1 MGTGTIDLLKA
12 VTLNQD
18 EPPFAWDLLLGDSP
32 MNHPYKKQ
40 ALLEA
45 AIELFAKDGWKVI
58 IHYNNSKAD
67 AEALADSINAKDS
80 DTAFIVQG
88 DLDKAND
95 VKNIISKV
103 DGYTETINLLINN
116 ASTFY
121 PKKITDIDSNDWDKL
136 MSSNLKTPIFLVSAL
151 AEKLIK
157 NNGHIVN
164 ITDIYA
170 EQGMSGY
177 SVYAAAKAG
186 LYNLTKSLAREL
198 APNVLVNSISPGSIL
213 WDVNEP
219 SEEKKKKILDS
230 IPMKRLGSEKDIVML
245 ADYLITKNTYM
256 TGRNISVD
264 GGKSLG

>member
-1 MGTGTIDLLKA
+1 MDKQILITGGAQRIGKQLVNHFHDIGWDILFQYRSSSDSAINLSNQ
-12 VTLNQD
+12 LNSKR
-18 EPPFAWDLLLGDSP
+18 GNSC
-32 MNHPYKKQ
+32 Q
-40 ALLEA
+40 ALQCDFDNEA
-45 AIELFAKDGWKVI
+45 SFADFCDEI
-58 IHYNNSKAD
+58 NN
-67 AEALADSINAKDS
+67 NA
-80 DTAFIVQG
+80 
-88 DLDKAND
+88 N
-95 VKNIISKV
+95 
-103 DGYTETINLLINN
+103 NLCALINN

-121 PKKITDIDSNDWDKL
+121 PKKITEIDSSDWEKL
-136 MSSNLKTPIFLVSAL
+136 MSSNLKTPIFLSSAL
-151 AEKLIK
+151 ADKLVK
-157 NNGHIVN
+157 NKGHIIN

-186 LYNLTKSLAREL
+186 LYNFTKSLAREL
-198 APNVLVNSISPGSIL
+198 APDVLVNSISPGSIL

>member
-1 MGTGTIDLLKA
+1 MNKQILITGGAQRIGKELVNHFHSAGWDVIFQYRSSSDSANELCSK
-12 VTLNQD
+12 LNKKREQSCQTFQCDFDD
-18 EPPFAWDLLLGDSP
+18 ETSF
-32 MNHPYKKQ
+32 K
-40 ALLEA
+40 E
-45 AIELFAKDGWKVI
+45 FC
-58 IHYNNSKAD
+58 NN
-67 AEALADSINAKDS
+67 IN
-80 DTAFIVQG
+80 
-88 DLDKAND
+88 
-95 VKNIISKV
+95 KNA
-103 DGYTETINLLINN
+103 GNLCALINN

-121 PKKITDIDSNDWDKL
+121 PKKITDIDSDDWDKL
-136 MSSNLKTPIFLVSAL
+136 MSSNLKAPIFLVSAL

-198 APNVLVNSISPGSIL
+198 APDVLVNSISPGSIL